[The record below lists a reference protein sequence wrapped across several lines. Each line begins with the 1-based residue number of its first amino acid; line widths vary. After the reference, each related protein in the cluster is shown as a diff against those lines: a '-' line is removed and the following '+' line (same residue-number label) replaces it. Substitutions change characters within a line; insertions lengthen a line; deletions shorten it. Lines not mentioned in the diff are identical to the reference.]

1 MKLQIVDEM
10 EYLIYVWELEME
22 LCFTRVVGTR

>member
-10 EYLIYVWELEME
+10 EYLIYVWELERE
-22 LCFTRVVGTR
+22 VRFTRVVGTR